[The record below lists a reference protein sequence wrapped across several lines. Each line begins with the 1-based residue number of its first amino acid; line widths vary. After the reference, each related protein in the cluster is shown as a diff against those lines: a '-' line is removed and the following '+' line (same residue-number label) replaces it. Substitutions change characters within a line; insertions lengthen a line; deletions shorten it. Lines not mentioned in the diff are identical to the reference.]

1 MTGDCPIAASDGRD
15 FPGLIDERVPGV
27 TAEVDDV
34 VEGFEDAVRQPVRTR
49 ELPDIFLGVEL
60 RRTRRQR
67 QERDF
72 FGSLEVFPARV
83 S

>member
-1 MTGDCPIAASDGRD
+1 MTGDCPIAASDGHD
-15 FPGLIDERVPGV
+15 FPGLIDEGIPGV
-27 TAEVDDV
+27 AAVIDDF
-34 VEGFEDAVRQPVRTR
+34 VEGFEDAVRQPVHPH